1 MSIELRSATNG
12 YALRA
17 VRALAPGELRSG
29 ELSRRIDATNGM
41 AFARLIRK
49 MERDGLVRR
58 QVKVT
63 GPPATVTYE
72 LTALGQSLVAPATVL
87 ADWVT
92 KHHADVERARARH
105 SVEAEANRA
114 AELQT
119 T

>member
-12 YALRA
+12 YALRV
-17 VRALAPGELRSG
+17 VRVLAPGALRSN

-49 MERDGLVRR
+49 MERDGLVTR
-58 QVKVT
+58 QVKVI
-63 GPPATVTYE
+63 GPPTVVEYE
-72 LTALGQSLVAPATVL
+72 LTALGRSLVAPATSL

-92 KHHADVERARARH
+92 KHNGDVERARAKYH
-105 SVEAEANRA
+105 VDAEAARA
-114 AELQT
+114 AELT